1 MNKTE
6 YRVVGIWG
14 AQAHESEIGTYETL
28 YEAETRVD
36 TWDNDPIYEY
46 TKFDEV
52 RIVKHTMNLVQRAKT
67 APTPPDYER
76 VGVVDQLDAEMRHEV
91 SGLRREIESLRS
103 DAQDLRNIC
112 ASLRADLSVV
122 ETDTIPHLEDRHV
135 GLRHDVILDME
146 RLEDDVD
153 EIRDEITALRR
164 EDS

>member
-52 RIVKHTMNLVQRAKT
+52 RIVKHTMNLVQRAKS

-76 VGVVDQLDAEMRHEV
+76 IGVEMRNEGV
-91 SGLRREIESLRS
+91 SLRREIESLRS

>member
-67 APTPPDYER
+67 APDYER

-135 GLRHDVILDME
+135 GLRHELLSDIESVQ
-146 RLEDDVD
+146 D
-153 EIRDEITALRR
+153 ELQDEITALRR